1 MSEWKW
7 VPVEPTDAMVEHIC
21 AAHAGSGWPDDYGL
35 TAQRNRRERARSGY
49 ASMLAAAPTPPAEA
63 VTNAMVAVAR
73 DAHRAAML
81 ATNGD
86 RIAAMRAAI
95 AAARAAKE
103 GR

>member
-1 MSEWKW
+1 MTA
-7 VPVEPTDAMVEHIC
+7 PPDALPISV
-21 AAHAGSGWPDDYGL
+21 SD
-35 TAQRNRRERARSGY
+35 
-49 ASMLAAAPTPPAEA
+49 AE
-63 VTNAMVAVAR
+63 VAVAR